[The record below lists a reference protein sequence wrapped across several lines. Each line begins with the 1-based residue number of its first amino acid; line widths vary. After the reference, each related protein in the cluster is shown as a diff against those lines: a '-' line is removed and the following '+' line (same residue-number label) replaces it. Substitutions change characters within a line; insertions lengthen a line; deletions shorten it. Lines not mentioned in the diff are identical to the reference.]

1 MLIMFMMADSLR
13 LTGSRSL
20 YVHLVPIIAMVL
32 TAGEPQMGRLVGP
45 VIISQVSFSH
55 LFLGT
60 MSEEDERLRYCCCAL
75 AERGIFHGLL
85 VPLLVPKFTYLFPKN
100 SPRRAG
106 RESWKPGGVNHLPCP
121 GQVPSLF

>member
-32 TAGEPQMGRLVGP
+32 TTGEPQMGRLVGP
-45 VIISQVSFSH
+45 VIISQVSFCH

-60 MSEEDERLRYCCCAL
+60 MSEEDERLRYCCCVL
-75 AERGIFHGLL
+75 AERGIFHVLL
-85 VPLLVPKFTYLFPKN
+85 VPQEFTQEGWAGILETGWCQ
-100 SPRRAG
+100 SPTL
-106 RESWKPGGVNHLPCP
+106 SWPDPFTFLIF
-121 GQVPSLF
+121 STDI